1 MGGTE
6 YSAGIHGFYRNSCGK
21 SIPWPLIGVGAL
33 LAAGVLWLKLRGA
46 ERSLAITH
54 ETIAN
59 YDTGKQ
65 DLPGHEQQLC
75 AVIEAIPRP
84 VWRRWQTLTRMGRI
98 NAYCETVLGESLE
111 LGVGAIDDEGCGLAL
126 TRSLIELYGGALEI
140 QNDAECGFHGVAH
153 FSIFGPTP
161 TSAKT

>member
-1 MGGTE
+1 MG
-6 YSAGIHGFYRNSCGK
+6 
-21 SIPWPLIGVGAL
+21 VL

-46 ERSLAITH
+46 ERSPAITH

-59 YDTGKQ
+59 YDMGKQ

-75 AVIEAIPRP
+75 AVIKLIPRP
-84 VWRRWQTLTRMGRI
+84 VWWRWQALTRMKRI
-98 NAYCETVLGESLE
+98 TAYCETVLGESLE
-111 LGVGAIDDEGCGLAL
+111 LGVGAIDDEGRGLAL
-126 TRSLIELYGGALEI
+126 TRSLVKLYGGALEI